1 MHIYL
6 HERYLCKDPADVG
19 RRGGLRGR
27 ELGHGSRNES
37 KTCFSLSNSLYCF
50 EISFSTIEFKLKG
63 DFVMV
68 TKHCKLITT
77 YMFQI
82 VCGIRY
88 TENKGLRA
96 FHSVTIRSTGR
107 GTVCSMEM

>member
-1 MHIYL
+1 
-6 HERYLCKDPADVG
+6 
-19 RRGGLRGR
+19 
-27 ELGHGSRNES
+27 
-37 KTCFSLSNSLYCF
+37 
-50 EISFSTIEFKLKG
+50 
-63 DFVMV
+63 MV

-96 FHSVTIRSTGR
+96 FHSVTIRCTGR